1 MVSFFKKIIWYMV
14 PVLVTIPIS
23 IFVEN
28 LLIEWLGR
36 PFTFDTF
43 LSVFVYL
50 VAILVVALP
59 LTAITYI
66 ALEKLGF
73 KED

>member
-1 MVSFFKKIIWYMV
+1 MLSFFKKIIWYMV
-14 PVLVTIPIS
+14 PVLITIPIS
-23 IFVEN
+23 IFVED
-28 LLIEWLGR
+28 LLANWLGR
-36 PFTFDTF
+36 PLTFDTF
-43 LSVFVYL
+43 LSVFIYL
-50 VAILVVALP
+50 VAILVLALP

>member
-1 MVSFFKKIIWYMV
+1 MA
-14 PVLVTIPIS
+14 PVLITIPIS
-23 IFVEN
+23 IFVED
-28 LLIEWLGR
+28 LLANWLGR
-36 PFTFDTF
+36 PLTFDTF

-59 LTAITYI
+59 LTAIAYI

>member
-1 MVSFFKKIIWYMV
+1 MLSFLKKIIWYMV
-14 PVLVTIPIS
+14 PVLITIPIS

-59 LTAITYI
+59 LTAIAYI